1 MVGYWLLLS
10 ADTKKRLTMQ
20 HALISIVTLL
30 ATLACGWFAGSQCS
44 LKTRQSVVKSLS
56 TIVLL
61 LLFSMGLDFAEVL
74 TQGELGGAIMLH
86 AMLLSGLITLFTAV
100 LLLRKPAVL
109 TNETPLPSLFSA
121 FGGCFKAIAAFIAG
135 LTLGYFTHFSLNT
148 LGLSSNAVLYVML
161 FCVGV
166 DLVGFRFGRVTRQCA
181 SVPVAAVVGYVAAA
195 GLFSLLT
202 PFSWQ
207 QSLVLGSGLGWF
219 SLSGPMVHQ
228 LAGAE
233 MGAIAFMTDF
243 FRELLSIVF
252 LYFLGRRQPLAA
264 VGLSGA
270 AAMDSALPF
279 IKQNCDAYYIPYAIF
294 SGLLLTLAAPFL
306 ISITVA
312 LC

>member
-1 MVGYWLLLS
+1 
-10 ADTKKRLTMQ
+10 MQ
-20 HALISIVTLL
+20 HAIIAIITLF
-30 ATLACGWFAGSQCS
+30 ATLALGWLVGSQCS
-44 LKTRQSVVKSLS
+44 LNVRQSVVKSLS

-61 LLFSMGLDFAEVL
+61 LLLSMGMDFAEVL
-74 TQGELGGAIMLH
+74 TQGGLGGAIMLH
-86 AMLLSGLITLFTAV
+86 ALLLSGLITLFTGA
-100 LLLRKPAVL
+100 LLLRKPAAID
-109 TNETPLPSLFSA
+109 NDHPLPSLLSA
-121 FGGCFKAIAAFIAG
+121 FGSCLKAIAAFIAG
-135 LTLGYFTHFSLNT
+135 VTLGYFTHFSLST
-148 LGLSSNAVLYVML
+148 VGLSSNSVLYVML

-181 SVPVAAVVGYVAAA
+181 SVPVTAILGYILAA

-207 QSLVLGSGLGWF
+207 QSLMLGSGLGWF
-219 SLSGPMVHQ
+219 SLSGPMIHQ
-228 LAGAE
+228 LAGAQ
-233 MGAIAFMTDF
+233 MGALAFMTDF
-243 FRELLSIVF
+243 LRELLSIVF

-306 ISITVA
+306 ISLTVA